1 MNIGKGNEG
10 EGAKESHMKGS
21 TNGAQKVK
29 EYLQQD
35 SEEETDSNK
44 DTAVDDNSN
53 EDTDGEYYSGI
64 SSDEE

>member
-1 MNIGKGNEG
+1 M
-10 EGAKESHMKGS
+10 ESHMKGS

-35 SEEETDSNK
+35 SEEETDSNQ

-53 EDTDGEYYSGI
+53 EDTDGEKYSGI